1 MASLSHGPH
10 PCLCGFPHIAN
21 WYRIPLPLPLRECIL
36 CLSSIGV
43 GSFVKENLK
52 GLMQTEHGC
61 TKAGHNGHPG
71 VGPPVANQRNTK
83 RIRVASDQSEL
94 GTLIVNVDHDL

>member
-1 MASLSHGPH
+1 
-10 PCLCGFPHIAN
+10 
-21 WYRIPLPLPLRECIL
+21 
-36 CLSSIGV
+36 
-43 GSFVKENLK
+43 VKENLK

-71 VGPPVANQRNTK
+71 VVGPPVANQRNTK